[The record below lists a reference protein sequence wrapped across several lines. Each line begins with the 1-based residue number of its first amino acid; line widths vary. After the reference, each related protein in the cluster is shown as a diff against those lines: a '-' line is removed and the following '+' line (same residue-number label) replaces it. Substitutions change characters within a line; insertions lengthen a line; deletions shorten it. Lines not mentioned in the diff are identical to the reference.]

1 MQYYPE
7 LFEWWVVSISASIV
21 FLTMVAIFLY
31 VNSSGRRR
39 KAGQETG
46 KKGNLRSNFIFVWL
60 LLCLLF
66 LYVVSINMG
75 SYILFAFGNVV
86 VELVLIIYLAR
97 NRLG

>member
-7 LFEWWVVSISASIV
+7 LFDWWVASISASIV

-31 VNSSGRRR
+31 VNSRGRRR
-39 KAGQETG
+39 KASMETRKTG
-46 KKGNLRSNFIFVWL
+46 KLGSSFIFVWV

-66 LYVVSINMG
+66 LYVVSVNMG

>member
-7 LFEWWVVSISASIV
+7 LFDWWVASISTSIV

-31 VNSSGRRR
+31 VNSRGRRR

-46 KKGNLRSNFIFVWL
+46 KKGSLRGNFIFVWV